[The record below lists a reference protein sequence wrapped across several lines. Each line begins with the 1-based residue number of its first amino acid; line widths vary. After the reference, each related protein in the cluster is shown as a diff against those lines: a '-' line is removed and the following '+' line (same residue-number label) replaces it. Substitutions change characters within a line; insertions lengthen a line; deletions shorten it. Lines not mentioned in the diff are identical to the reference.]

1 MLLDAMAQRYHQRP
15 SAFLGISDD
24 YQAYTVD
31 QAIMYRAVMEEAK
44 RQADTPAPKPMPI
57 RKQNTMVV
65 QGGRLFGSFSGKIG
79 EVIN

>member
-1 MLLDAMAQRYHQRP
+1 MAQRYHQRP
-15 SAFLGISDD
+15 SAFLGISDA

-44 RQADTPAPKPMPI
+44 KQANAPMPPPAP